1 MQLFWRQGYEPT
13 SLDQLQRAMGDLSP
27 ASFYGAFG
35 SKEKLYREALAR
47 YLGTYGQVV
56 APLHDAASTPRDALE
71 QALRRSVQLQTDPDM
86 PRGCM
91 LVLSVANASPENS
104 HLQAT
109 VAAERQ
115 RTPRRDP
122 ALCRTGRRSGGVAAG
137 HGCRRAHDIGGR
149 AAGRHGRAGARR
161 RPACGDRGRRVQP
174 APAVG
179 HEPTRRHDR
188 WLAPAVRASGSQAWC
203 HKVPGLIRR
212 RRHRSPTP

>member
-47 YLGTYGQVV
+47 YLETYGQVV

-115 RTPRRDP
+115 RTRD
-122 ALCRTGRRSGGVAAG
+122 AIRHCVARAVAAG
-137 HGCRRAHDIGGR
+137 ELRPDTDAAGLTTLADALLVGMAVQARDGVPR
-149 AAGRHGRAGARR
+149 AAIEAAVSNLLQLWDMNRPGATTGGSLRR
-161 RPACGDRGRRVQP
+161 
-174 APAVG
+174 
-179 HEPTRRHDR
+179 
-188 WLAPAVRASGSQAWC
+188 
-203 HKVPGLIRR
+203 
-212 RRHRSPTP
+212 